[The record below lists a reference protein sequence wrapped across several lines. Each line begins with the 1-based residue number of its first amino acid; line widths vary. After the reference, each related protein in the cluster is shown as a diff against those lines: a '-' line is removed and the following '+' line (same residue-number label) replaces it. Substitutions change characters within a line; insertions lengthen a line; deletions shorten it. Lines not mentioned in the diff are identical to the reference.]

1 MCSRK
6 SKKKKF
12 AKIIVKE
19 SLHTEKATTLGSSTS
34 NSETGE
40 NVYLFVLVSSFVSL
54 GVYVQYFLDE
64 KRNQTSRK
72 QKVSTRVNQKGMS
85 RKRALDFEHEGHFP
99 KTISQ

>member
-1 MCSRK
+1 MFTRV
-6 SKKKKF
+6 KKKNLRKLLLRNLCTQ
-12 AKIIVKE
+12 K
-19 SLHTEKATTLGSSTS
+19 KATTLGSSTS

-85 RKRALDFEHEGHFP
+85 RKRALDFEHESHFP

>member
-1 MCSRK
+1 MRK
-6 SKKKKF
+6 LLLRNLCTQK
-12 AKIIVKE
+12 
-19 SLHTEKATTLGSSTS
+19 KATTLGSSTS

-72 QKVSTRVNQKGMS
+72 QKVSTRVNQKGRS
-85 RKRALDFEHEGHFP
+85 RKRALDFEHESHFP

>member
-1 MCSRK
+1 MFTK
-6 SKKKKF
+6 VKKKNLRKLLLRNLCTQ
-12 AKIIVKE
+12 K
-19 SLHTEKATTLGSSTS
+19 KATTLGSSTS

-85 RKRALDFEHEGHFP
+85 RKRALDFEHESHFP

>member
-1 MCSRK
+1 MRK
-6 SKKKKF
+6 LLLRNLCTQK
-12 AKIIVKE
+12 
-19 SLHTEKATTLGSSTS
+19 KATTLGSSTS

-85 RKRALDFEHEGHFP
+85 RKRALDFEHESHFP